1 MSYIL
6 NNKGETAATPRR
18 RLRCIYPCV
27 VGEAADGQGTK
38 TKNKG
43 KDKET
48 DIVRQDKKNKVV
60 RSVGV
65 NIYICVSPTQEKSK

>member
-43 KDKET
+43 KDKKT

-65 NIYICVSPTQEKSK
+65 NIYMYITNTGKK